1 MKPEEP
7 SVTHMGMAAET
18 TLTVEKL
25 AATRYSLLSRLQDRE
40 DHESWRVFFDTYWRL
55 IYSVALKAG
64 LRQAEAEE
72 VVQETVICVARD
84 IQKFKRDRRLG
95 SFKSWLC
102 NLTRWRIADQL
113 QKRTGLMQG
122 DGAGAPRKYQP
133 LEEVPDLTDHTAGP
147 DWEREWQAHLL
158 KAAIQ
163 RVKQHVR
170 EEQFQLFDLYV
181 TREWPIPRICQTLG
195 VSQTKV
201 YLAKLR
207 ITRLL
212 RKEVARLEKEWDK

>member
-1 MKPEEP
+1 
-7 SVTHMGMAAET
+7 MGIVPET
-18 TLTVEKL
+18 TTTSDKL
-25 AATRYSLLSRLQDRE
+25 VATRYSLLSRLQDWG
-40 DHESWRVFFDTYWRL
+40 DNESWRVFFDTYWRL

-64 LRQAEAEE
+64 LRPDEAEE

-113 QKRTGLMQG
+113 RKRTGLLQG
-122 DGAGAPRKYQP
+122 DGAGATRKYQP
-133 LEEVPDLTDHTAGP
+133 LEEVPDLPDNTAGL
-147 DWEREWQAHLL
+147 DWEHEWQSHLL
-158 KAAIQ
+158 KVAIQ
-163 RVKQHVR
+163 RVKQRVR
-170 EEQFQLFDLYV
+170 EEQYQLFDLYV

-195 VSQTKV
+195 VSKTQV
-201 YLAKLR
+201 YLAKHR

-212 RKEVARLEKEWDK
+212 RKEVARLEKEWDTR